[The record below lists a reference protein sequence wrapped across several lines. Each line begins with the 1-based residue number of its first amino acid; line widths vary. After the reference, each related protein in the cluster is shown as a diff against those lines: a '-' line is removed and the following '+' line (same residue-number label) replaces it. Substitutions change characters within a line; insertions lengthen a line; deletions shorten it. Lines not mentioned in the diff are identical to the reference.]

1 MSPITPVLTSG
12 ITLKPDPDSD
22 SGRDPAKI
30 RDAAAQ
36 FESLLI
42 AQVFK
47 TIHEDEG
54 GWLGTGDDQ
63 SAGTAMS
70 MADEYLAQSI
80 SKRGGLGLAQMIAR
94 QLDPSES
101 SNNSSPGTESPSQE
115 SSAGIS
121 RTDP

>member
-12 ITLKPDPDSD
+12 ITLKPQSDSD

-63 SAGTAMS
+63 SAGTAMG

-80 SKRGGLGLAQMIAR
+80 SKRGGLGLAKMIAR
-94 QLDPSES
+94 QLDPSEGAS
-101 SNNSSPGTESPSQE
+101 SSSPGTASPPQQ
-115 SSAGIS
+115 SSAGTS

>member
-1 MSPITPVLTSG
+1 MSSINPVLTSG
-12 ITLKPDPDSD
+12 ITLKPESDPS
-22 SGRDPAKI
+22 SGRNPQKI
-30 RDAAAQ
+30 HDAASQ

-63 SAGTAMS
+63 SAGTAMG

-80 SKRGGLGLAQMIAR
+80 SKRGGLGLAQMISR
-94 QLDPSES
+94 QLDPGDAAS
-101 SNNSSPGTESPSQE
+101 SSSPATESPST
-115 SSAGIS
+115 SSGGIS
-121 RTDP
+121 RTDR